1 MIESP
6 DREKISEILSDIDQA
21 DADGSQYVQRKL
33 RNWNTRYCVWPGQSE
48 DGRKHAG
55 AMGRQPWPWDGAA
68 DTRVRLADNIIRDH
82 CAILTNAFFK
92 SRVQIQPVESMDI
105 DKRTAAEAVL
115 KWLLFQHCLDD
126 LRREVRLAAEFRE
139 TYGLAIMAVDW
150 QQTTRTEIKR
160 FTIEEAQMMVQE
172 SQDPNLAALLEIV
185 MDPLQEETAAELL
198 GQVVPELGKVSKVRA
213 LRDKGEVEWES
224 PYIFESKPVWTA
236 LEAWEDVIFP
246 IQTFSL
252 QRAAFV
258 ARRELLNEVELRER
272 AAVEGWDEDWVEEAV
287 KHKGQLKRIHL
298 NLHRTDQFLFE
309 QLRDLIE
316 IWHVFRKENDPKTD
330 AIRVTRS
337 VISYHIP
344 DKAAVHELLPYAHGM
359 YPFVEMPRERSTRP
373 LLESRG
379 IPELVQ
385 TAQEEIKIQRD
396 YRADRA
402 SISILPPV
410 RVPANRG
417 KFDLVLGPGVQVPER
432 RPGEIGWMD
441 PPRPD
446 AGSIEVENATRFDVN
461 NYFGRMADGV
471 PPQMS
476 MIHTQEMI
484 DSYLLDMKLCVIQT
498 MALAQQYM
506 TPEEVSRVTGNAS
519 LAFSASPQDIRGRFD
534 ITAEFDARLLDS
546 EALGAKLDYLA
557 KVLVPLDSFGVIDRA
572 GLVKYMF
579 QAVDPNMASMLVQ
592 DIGAATQQEIEDE
605 QGAFAKIAAGT
616 EPPMKE
622 GGQNA
627 QVRLQTLQQIIQ
639 SNPAVSQRYQQDEI
653 FRRML
658 DARMQAFQFQLQQ
671 SRKTP
676 SSAVSARSPRSS
688 RWPRSNNSEAR
699 RQRLN
704 LWHFPL
710 TSPSAM
716 SPD

>member
-33 RNWNTRYCVWPGQSE
+33 RNWNTRYCIWPGQSE

-316 IWHVFRKENDPKTD
+316 VWHVFRKENDPKTD

-359 YPFVEMPRERSTRP
+359 YPFVEMPRERATRP

-471 PPQMS
+471 PPQMA
-476 MIHTQEMI
+476 MIHTQEMV
-484 DSYLLDMKLCVIQT
+484 DSWLLDMKLCIIQT
-498 MALAQQYM
+498 MALAQQYL

-534 ITAEFDARLLDS
+534 ITAEFDARLLDN
-546 EALGAKLDYLA
+546 EALGAKLKYLSEI
-557 KVLVPLDSFGVIDRA
+557 LVPMDSFGVIDRA

-579 QAVDPNMASMLVQ
+579 QAIDPNMASMLVQ
-592 DIGAATQQEIEDE
+592 DIGAATAAEQEDE

-616 EPPMKE
+616 EPPLKE

-627 QVRLQTLQQIIQ
+627 QVRLQTLQTIIQ
-639 SNPAVSQRYQQDEI
+639 SNPAVQQRYQSDEI
-653 FRRML
+653 FRKMI
-658 DARMQAFQFQLQQ
+658 DARAQAFQFQLQQ
-671 SRKTP
+671 SQN
-676 SSAVSARSPRSS
+676 AVIGRVGAQPALQQMAQEQQLGG
-688 RWPRSNNSEAR
+688 PQA
-699 RQRLN
+699 
-704 LWHFPL
+704 
-710 TSPSAM
+710 AA
-716 SPD
+716 

>member
-1 MIESP
+1 MA
-6 DREKISEILSDIDQA
+6 ID
-21 DADGSQYVQRKL
+21 
-33 RNWNTRYCVWPGQSE
+33 WNT
-48 DGRKHAG
+48 
-55 AMGRQPWPWDGAA
+55 
-68 DTRVRLADNIIRDH
+68 
-82 CAILTNAFFK
+82 
-92 SRVQIQPVESMDI
+92 
-105 DKRTAAEAVL
+105 
-115 KWLLFQHCLDD
+115 
-126 LRREVRLAAEFRE
+126 
-139 TYGLAIMAVDW
+139 
-150 QQTTRTEIKR
+150 TTRTEVKR

-476 MIHTQEMI
+476 MIHTQEMV
-484 DSYLLDMKLCVIQT
+484 DSWLLDMKLCIIQT
-498 MALAQQYM
+498 MALAQQYL

-534 ITAEFDARLLDS
+534 ITAEFDARLLDN
-546 EALGAKLDYLA
+546 EALGAKLKYLSEI
-557 KVLVPLDSFGVIDRA
+557 LVPMDSFGVIDRA

-579 QAVDPNMASMLVQ
+579 QAVDPNMAAMLVQ

-605 QGAFAKIAAGT
+605 QVQFSKIAAGT

-671 SRKTP
+671 SQN
-676 SSAVSARSPRSS
+676 AVIGRVGAQPALQQMAQEQELGG
-688 RWPRSNNSEAR
+688 PQVMPQSN
-699 RQRLN
+699 
-704 LWHFPL
+704 
-710 TSPSAM
+710 AM
-716 SPD
+716 

>member
-6 DREKISEILSDIDQA
+6 DREKISEILTDIDQA

-272 AAVEGWDEDWVEEAV
+272 AAVEGWDDEWVEEAV

-546 EALGAKLDYLA
+546 EALGAKLKYLSEI
-557 KVLVPLDSFGVIDRA
+557 LVPMDSFGVIDRA

-658 DARMQAFQFQLQQ
+658 DARMQAFNFQLQQ
-671 SRKTP
+671 SQN
-676 SSAVSARSPRSS
+676 AVIGRVGAQPALQQMAQEQQLGG
-688 RWPRSNNSEAR
+688 PQA
-699 RQRLN
+699 
-704 LWHFPL
+704 
-710 TSPSAM
+710 AA
-716 SPD
+716 

>member
-1 MIESP
+1 LC
-6 DREKISEILSDIDQA
+6 DLNKRFLQ
-21 DADGSQYVQRKL
+21 
-33 RNWNTRYCVWPGQSE
+33 
-48 DGRKHAG
+48 
-55 AMGRQPWPWDGAA
+55 
-68 DTRVRLADNIIRDH
+68 
-82 CAILTNAFFK
+82 K

-534 ITAEFDARLLDS
+534 ITAEFDARLLDN
-546 EALGAKLDYLA
+546 EALGAKLKYLSEI
-557 KVLVPLDSFGVIDRA
+557 LVPMDSFGVIDRA

-671 SRKTP
+671 SQN
-676 SSAVSARSPRSS
+676 AVIGRVGAQPALQQMAQEQQLGG
-688 RWPRSNNSEAR
+688 PQA
-699 RQRLN
+699 
-704 LWHFPL
+704 
-710 TSPSAM
+710 AA
-716 SPD
+716 

>member
-1 MIESP
+1 
-6 DREKISEILSDIDQA
+6 
-21 DADGSQYVQRKL
+21 
-33 RNWNTRYCVWPGQSE
+33 
-48 DGRKHAG
+48 
-55 AMGRQPWPWDGAA
+55 
-68 DTRVRLADNIIRDH
+68 
-82 CAILTNAFFK
+82 
-92 SRVQIQPVESMDI
+92 
-105 DKRTAAEAVL
+105 
-115 KWLLFQHCLDD
+115 
-126 LRREVRLAAEFRE
+126 
-139 TYGLAIMAVDW
+139 
-150 QQTTRTEIKR
+150 
-160 FTIEEAQMMVQE
+160 
-172 SQDPNLAALLEIV
+172 
-185 MDPLQEETAAELL
+185 
-198 GQVVPELGKVSKVRA
+198 
-213 LRDKGEVEWES
+213 
-224 PYIFESKPVWTA
+224 

-309 QLRDLIE
+309 QLRDMIE

-330 AIRVTRS
+330 AVRVTRS
-337 VISYHIP
+337 VISYHMP

-359 YPFVEMPRERSTRP
+359 YPFVEMPRERATRP

-471 PPQMS
+471 PPQMA
-476 MIHTQEMI
+476 MIHTQEMV
-484 DSYLLDMKLCVIQT
+484 DSWLLDMKLCIIQT
-498 MALAQQYM
+498 MALAQQYL

-534 ITAEFDARLLDS
+534 ITAEFDARLLDN
-546 EALGAKLDYLA
+546 EALGAKLKYLSEI
-557 KVLVPLDSFGVIDRA
+557 LVPMDSFGVIDRA

-579 QAVDPNMASMLVQ
+579 QAVDPNMAAMLVQ

-605 QGAFAKIAAGT
+605 QVQFSKIAAGT

-627 QVRLQTLQQIIQ
+627 QVRLQTSSKSSKATRPSANATSRTKSSAACSTRACRH
-639 SNPAVSQRYQQDEI
+639 SNSSSSKA
-653 FRRML
+653 
-658 DARMQAFQFQLQQ
+658 
-671 SRKTP
+671 KTP
-676 SSAVSARSPRSS
+676 SSAESAPSLRSS
-688 RWPRSNNSEAR
+688 KWRRSNNSEDR
-699 RQRLN
+699 KPRLN
-704 LWHFPL
+704 SHYGRFPQRR
-710 TSPSAM
+710 SPQCRRVQHPAVHQR
-716 SPD
+716 

>member
-534 ITAEFDARLLDS
+534 ITAEFDARLLDN

-579 QAVDPNMASMLVQ
+579 QAVDPNMAAMLVQ

-671 SRKTP
+671 SQN
-676 SSAVSARSPRSS
+676 AVIGRVGAQPALQQMAQEQQLGG
-688 RWPRSNNSEAR
+688 PQA
-699 RQRLN
+699 
-704 LWHFPL
+704 
-710 TSPSAM
+710 AA
-716 SPD
+716 

>member
-21 DADGSQYVQRKL
+21 DADGSTYVQRKL

-55 AMGRQPWPWDGAA
+55 AMGRAPWPWDGAA
-68 DTRVRLADNIIRDH
+68 DTRVRLADNIIRDQT
-82 CAILTNAFFK
+82 AILVNAFFK
-92 SRVQIQPVESMDI
+92 SRVQVQPVESMDAE
-105 DKRTAAEAVL
+105 KKNAAETIL

-139 TYGLAIMAVDW
+139 TYGLSIMAVDW

-160 FTIEEAQMMVQE
+160 FSLEDAQMMVQE
-172 SQDPNLAALLEIV
+172 SQNPNLAAMLEII
-185 MDPLQEETAAELL
+185 MDPLQEETAAELI
-198 GQVVPELGKVSKVRA
+198 GQVVPELGTVSKVRA

-272 AAVEGWDEDWVEEAV
+272 AAVEGWDEEWVEQAV
-287 KHKGQLKRIHL
+287 KHKGELKRIHL

-309 QLRDLIE
+309 QLRDMIE
-316 IWHVFRKENDPKTD
+316 IWHVYRKENDPKTD
-330 AIRVTRS
+330 AVRVTRS
-337 VISYHIP
+337 VISYHVP

-359 YPFVEMPRERSTRP
+359 YPFVELPRERSTRP

-379 IPELVQ
+379 VPEIVQ
-385 TAQEEIKIQRD
+385 TSQEEIKIQRD
-396 YRADRA
+396 FRADRA

-417 KFDLVLGPGVQVPER
+417 KFDLVLGPGVQIPER
-432 RPGEIGWMD
+432 RPGEIGWME
-441 PPRPD
+441 PPRFD
-446 AGSIEVENATRFDVN
+446 QGSIEVENATRLDVN

-476 MIHTQEMI
+476 MLHTQELI
-484 DSYLLDMKLCVIQT
+484 DSWLLDMKLCVIQT

-506 TPEEVSRVTGNAS
+506 TPEEVSRVTGNQLPFA
-519 LAFSASPQDIRGRFD
+519 ASPQDIRGRFD
-534 ITAEFDARLLDS
+534 ITAEFDARLLDA

-557 KVLVPLDSFGVIDRA
+557 KILVPMDNFGVIDRV
-572 GLVKYMF
+572 GLIKYMF

-592 DIGAATQQEIEDE
+592 DIGAATQAEQEDE
-605 QGAFAKIAAGT
+605 QAAFAKIAAGA
-616 EPPMKE
+616 EPPLKE

-627 QVRLQTLQQIIQ
+627 QVRLQTLQGIVQ
-639 SNPAVSQRYQQDEI
+639 SNPAVQQRYQQDEI
-653 FRRML
+653 FRKMI
-658 DARMQAFQFQLQQ
+658 DARAQAFQFQLQQ
-671 SRKTP
+671 QQN
-676 SSAVSARSPRSS
+676 AVIGRTGAQPALQKMAQ
-688 RWPRSNNSEAR
+688 EQQLGGA
-699 RQRLN
+699 Q
-704 LWHFPL
+704 
-710 TSPSAM
+710 AAV
-716 SPD
+716 

>member
-6 DREKISEILSDIDQA
+6 DREKISEILTDIDQA

-272 AAVEGWDEDWVEEAV
+272 AAVEGWDDEWVEEAV

-546 EALGAKLDYLA
+546 EALGAKLKYLSEI
-557 KVLVPLDSFGVIDRA
+557 LVPMDSFGVIDRA

-671 SRKTP
+671 SQN
-676 SSAVSARSPRSS
+676 AVIGRVGAQPALQQMAQEQQLGG
-688 RWPRSNNSEAR
+688 PQA
-699 RQRLN
+699 
-704 LWHFPL
+704 
-710 TSPSAM
+710 AA
-716 SPD
+716 

>member
-33 RNWNTRYCVWPGQSE
+33 RNWNTRYCIWPGQSE
-48 DGRKHAG
+48 DGRKRAG

-272 AAVEGWDEDWVEEAV
+272 AAVEGWDEDWVEEVV
-287 KHKGQLKRIHL
+287 KHKGELKRIHL

-316 IWHVFRKENDPKTD
+316 VWHVFRKENDPKTD

-359 YPFVEMPRERSTRP
+359 YPFVEMPRERATRP

-432 RPGEIGWMD
+432 RPNEIGWMD

-471 PPQMS
+471 PPQMA
-476 MIHTQEMI
+476 MIHTQEMV
-484 DSYLLDMKLCVIQT
+484 DSWLLDMKLCIIQT
-498 MALAQQYM
+498 MALAQQYL

-534 ITAEFDARLLDS
+534 ITAEFDARLLDN
-546 EALGAKLDYLA
+546 EALGAKLKYLSEI
-557 KVLVPLDSFGVIDRA
+557 LVPMDSFGVIDRA

-579 QAVDPNMASMLVQ
+579 QAIDPNMATMLVQ

-671 SRKTP
+671 SQN
-676 SSAVSARSPRSS
+676 AVIGRVGAQPALQQMAQEQQLGG
-688 RWPRSNNSEAR
+688 PQA
-699 RQRLN
+699 
-704 LWHFPL
+704 
-710 TSPSAM
+710 AA
-716 SPD
+716 

>member
-55 AMGRQPWPWDGAA
+55 RHGPPALALGRSSQYPCAIGRQYHSGPLCDLNK
-68 DTRVRLADNIIRDH
+68 RL
-82 CAILTNAFFK
+82 LQK

-671 SRKTP
+671 SQN
-676 SSAVSARSPRSS
+676 AVIGRVGAQPALQQMAQEQQLGG
-688 RWPRSNNSEAR
+688 PQA
-699 RQRLN
+699 
-704 LWHFPL
+704 
-710 TSPSAM
+710 AA
-716 SPD
+716 

>member
-1 MIESP
+1 
-6 DREKISEILSDIDQA
+6 
-21 DADGSQYVQRKL
+21 
-33 RNWNTRYCVWPGQSE
+33 VWPGQSE

-579 QAVDPNMASMLVQ
+579 QAVDPNMASHARPRHRRRNPARNRRRARRLRQ
-592 DIGAATQQEIEDE
+592 DRRRHRAPNERRRPKRPGPLAD
-605 QGAFAKIAAGT
+605 
-616 EPPMKE
+616 PPANHPK
-622 GGQNA
+622 
-627 QVRLQTLQQIIQ
+627 
-639 SNPAVSQRYQQDEI
+639 SNPAVSHNATSRTKSSAACWT
-653 FRRML
+653 RACRL
-658 DARMQAFQFQLQQ
+658 SNFQLQQ
-671 SRKTP
+671 SQN
-676 SSAVSARSPRSS
+676 AVIGRVGAQPALQQMAQEQQLGG
-688 RWPRSNNSEAR
+688 PQA
-699 RQRLN
+699 
-704 LWHFPL
+704 
-710 TSPSAM
+710 AA
-716 SPD
+716 

>member
-6 DREKISEILSDIDQA
+6 DREKISEILTDIDQA

-534 ITAEFDARLLDS
+534 ITAEFDARLLDN
-546 EALGAKLDYLA
+546 EALGAKLKYLSEI
-557 KVLVPLDSFGVIDRA
+557 LVPMDSFGVIDRA

-658 DARMQAFQFQLQQ
+658 DARMQAFNFQLQQ
-671 SRKTP
+671 SQN
-676 SSAVSARSPRSS
+676 AVIGRVGAQPALQQMAQEQQLGG
-688 RWPRSNNSEAR
+688 PQA
-699 RQRLN
+699 
-704 LWHFPL
+704 
-710 TSPSAM
+710 AA
-716 SPD
+716 